1 MKRKN
6 EAARIA
12 ELEREIR
19 RHQDLYYNGQPEI
32 GDAEFDALWDELGS
46 LDPDN
51 PVLRAVGADAADGW
65 PKARHLIPMGSQE
78 KASDPEA
85 FLAWAAKVAHPEW
98 LVQHKLDGASLE
110 LQYEGGRFTR
120 AVTRGDGET
129 GDDITPNALRMGGL
143 VRELPGAFSGGVRGE
158 VLMGR
163 AVHAAKYADK
173 ANCRNAANGLMKR
186 KDGAGSEDLRVV
198 VYDVLS
204 HEDVAR
210 VAASAAPRRAP
221 AAGGPGL
228 FDAEVSGGG
237 AGTAGGE
244 DSAFGDEVA
253 KLLWLS
259 AAGFEV
265 VPWVLLPDPEAVVAF
280 RGKVMDERPALP
292 YDIDGL
298 VVRGRAVD
306 WADLRRARPEKQ
318 IAFKF
323 SLEEAVTTLRA
334 VEWSESGAT
343 YTPVGIVDPVRLAG
357 TTVQRASLANPGIMR
372 ALGLKIGSR
381 VVITKR
387 GEIIPKIESLVEN
400 PEGAAEIEVPSR
412 CTCGA
417 SLVDEGTRLAC
428 PNPDCPKKALH
439 RLEKWLSVLDIRDFG
454 VTILARLFESGR
466 VRSIP
471 ELYTLEPEELAG
483 YERMGETSAAKIVR
497 NLRARDEVSLA
508 AFVAGLDIEGLGE
521 LLAEKAIGAGFDT
534 LEKLRA
540 ATVEE
545 LSAVDGFGEITARAL
560 AEGLVRLGP
569 EIDALLDSARIRVRP
584 PVSGGPLSGKSFCFT
599 GELSSM
605 KRKDAEALAKS
616 LGAAIRSGV
625 TKDLSYLVTNDP
637 GSGSA
642 KNRKAAEF
650 GVAVLD
656 EAGFLALVGGA

>member
-1 MKRKN
+1 
-6 EAARIA
+6 
-12 ELEREIR
+12 
-19 RHQDLYYNGQPEI
+19 
-32 GDAEFDALWDELGS
+32 
-46 LDPDN
+46 
-51 PVLRAVGADAADGW
+51 
-65 PKARHLIPMGSQE
+65 MGSQE

-85 FLAWAAKVAHPEW
+85 FLEWAVKVGHPTW

-110 LQYEGGRFTR
+110 LQYEDGRFVR

-143 VRELPGAFSGGVRGE
+143 VRVLPGAFSGGVRGE
-158 VLMGR
+158 VLMPR
-163 AVHAAKYADK
+163 AVHQAKYADK

-186 KDGAGSEDLRVV
+186 KDGAGSDDLRVV

-204 HEDVAR
+204 LEDVAR
-210 VAASAAPRRAP
+210 VAASANP
-221 AAGGPGL
+221 AARMASRAAATATPSL
-228 FDAEVSGGG
+228 FDEPGPST
-237 AGTAGGE
+237 GTAARSPEAAGSGALP
-244 DSAFGDEVA
+244 AFDDEVA
-253 KLLWLS
+253 KLEWL
-259 AAGFEV
+259 ARAGFEV
-265 VPWVLLPDPEAVVAF
+265 VPWVLEPSPEAVVAF
-280 RGKVMDERPALP
+280 RGKVMDERPSLP

-372 ALGLKIGSR
+372 ALGLRLGSR

-400 PEGAAEIEVPSR
+400 PEGAAEIEVPTR
-412 CTCGA
+412 CSCGA
-417 SLVDEGTRLAC
+417 ALVDEGTRLAC
-428 PNPDCPKKALH
+428 PNPDCPKKVLH

-454 VTILARLFESGR
+454 TTILARLFESGR

-471 ELYTLEPEELAG
+471 ALYTLESGELAE
-483 YERMGETSAAKIVR
+483 YERMGETLAAKIVR
-497 NLRARDEVSLA
+497 NLRARNEVPLA
-508 AFVAGLDIEGLGE
+508 TFVAGLDIEGIGE
-521 LLAEKAIGAGFDT
+521 LLAEKAVGAGFDT
-534 LEKLRA
+534 LERLRA
-540 ATVEE
+540 ASVEE

-560 AEGLVRLGP
+560 SEGLGRLGA
-569 EIDALLDSARIRVRP
+569 EIDGLLASGALGIRP
-584 PVSGGPLSGKSFCFT
+584 PASGGPLSGKSFCFT
-599 GELSSM
+599 GELASM

-642 KNRKAAEF
+642 KNRKALEL
-650 GVAVLD
+650 GVAVID
-656 EAGFLALVGGA
+656 EAAFLALAGAT